1 MKRLLSLAL
10 AAAMT
15 LALIPAAHAASGVT
29 TGSGVASGSQLVYVD
44 MTGRTGDVVIGSD
57 GLHTDTAAS
66 SMVTGSVA
74 AINGG
79 FFNSYYSGAGNIFPS
94 NCAEV
99 YGALV
104 RDGQVLHAGD
114 ANNVIGFTYD
124 GKVAIDRVTIQ
135 TTAVI
140 SGKGTATVWGV
151 NKLYNDSTGIMLM
164 TDDLKLAYTVPTSSK
179 VFTIK
184 DDKVVSVNGGGTYT
198 TPAGCSV
205 LIYNSG
211 AVANVSQWNSLPAV
225 GDTIRFAYNYTA
237 TRTADQAMWD
247 NMKTI
252 VTGGRMLVQNKQNVT
267 ANSSYN
273 SQYDS
278 DPKQS
283 NTSSSLRSFAAVMGD
298 GRLLLGT
305 ASGTFPQI
313 ANDLIALGAVHA
325 ISLDGGASSMLYAD
339 GSGFLTPAGRELA
352 VVLTIVPQDPNEK
365 PYENPESG
373 GSGSNAIDPGVADPH
388 TPSSWAAADVEKA
401 RSLGLI
407 PSWLTYGYKGPI
419 TRAEFA
425 ATVLQLFPACLG
437 KSADTIRDEMGIYG
451 DEFASYKFSD
461 YDNYNVQLAAAL
473 GIVTGYEDGTFR
485 PNNSIT
491 REQAAI
497 MIQRAVKLLGTVTP
511 TKNPTFTDAAKVSP
525 WAAEGVQFVTSCG
538 IMNGSNNTFNPQGT
552 YTREQTYITM
562 LNVYNAIKGS

>member
-1 MKRLLSLAL
+1 MHLRKLKTLVAAAVALVSLDGSAQDLLASQAPIDRTLKSVDSLSLKLQLMAEDL
-10 AAAMT
+10 EYPAFDLYEENWDTRFVNAYKGIAVPDSFRIDLTGYAMPT
-15 LALIPAAHAASGVT
+15 ESRRITSKYGYRWRRMHRGLDVK
-29 TGSGVASGSQLVYVD
+29 VY
-44 MTGRTGDVVIGSD
+44 
-57 GLHTDTAAS
+57 
-66 SMVTGSVA
+66 
-74 AINGG
+74 
-79 FFNSYYSGAGNIFPS
+79 
-94 NCAEV
+94 
-99 YGALV
+99 
-104 RDGQVLHAGD
+104 
-114 ANNVIGFTYD
+114 
-124 GKVAIDRVTIQ
+124 
-135 TTAVI
+135 
-140 SGKGTATVWGV
+140 
-151 NKLYNDSTGIMLM
+151 
-164 TDDLKLAYTVPTSSK
+164 
-179 VFTIK
+179 
-184 DDKVVSVNGGGTYT
+184 
-198 TPAGCSV
+198 
-205 LIYNSG
+205 
-211 AVANVSQWNSLPAV
+211 V
-225 GDTIRFAYNYTA
+225 GDTIRFAYNYTG
-237 TRTADQAMWD
+237 TRTGDQAMWD

-267 ANSSYN
+267 ANSTYN

-313 ANDLIALGAVHA
+313 ANDLIGLGAVHA

-437 KSADTIRDEMGIYG
+437 KSADTVRHEMGIYG
-451 DEFASYKFSD
+451 DEFNSYKFTD

-538 IMNGSNNTFNPQGT
+538 IMNGSNNAFNPQGT
-552 YTREQTYITM
+552 YTREQTFITM
-562 LNVYNAIKGS
+562 LNVYNALKGN